1 MTNVKSS
8 FNINLSYGRLVFV
21 LCILLLWISL
31 NLSYYFVISPLYAYS
46 GFTFNPD
53 IHKLIESL
61 FITIFIAWILPWKI
75 RKPSDFMINILFTMP
90 VLPTLSLYWLRGEN
104 RLYTYMLIISFM
116 VVRVVVK
123 MTPEIKLLR
132 IKRGIKVGWIVSLIF
147 TITILGYLIYRGG
160 LRYFNL
166 NLLKVYDFRRKV
178 GAVINVG
185 IFGYLNTWVFK
196 LFNPVLISWSLY
208 KRRYTLFVFFTCLQ
222 VVFFGISSHKSVLF
236 YPLLIIALFVLL
248 QKYQTMNVF
257 FLTLFGAIGLT
268 VILAIVFK
276 QVVPASLLIRRVFF
290 VPARLN
296 YAYYDFFS
304 QEGFV
309 YMSNSVLSSFI
320 NYPFAYP
327 PPQMISVY
335 LQGHP
340 YTWMNNGFLATSYMH
355 FGFCGM
361 IAYSFIVGLLLGIVD
376 SLSKNRLP
384 LWFSTSL
391 VIVPFFSL
399 FTSAD
404 LTTAL
409 LTHSLGPS
417 LIILWLFSSR
427 STFVEGRGKKCSIKL
442 KSAT

>member
-1 MTNVKSS
+1 MTNVKLS
-8 FNINLSYGRLVFV
+8 FGRLVFV

-31 NLSYYFVISPLYAYS
+31 NLSYYFVISPIFAYS

-53 IHKLIESL
+53 THKLIESL
-61 FITIFIAWILPWKI
+61 FITLFIAFILPWKI

>member
-1 MTNVKSS
+1 MTNVKLS
-8 FNINLSYGRLVFV
+8 FSRLVFV

-31 NLSYYFVISPLYAYS
+31 DLSYYFVISPIYAYS
-46 GFTFNPD
+46 GYTFNPD

-61 FITIFIAWILPWKI
+61 FITLFIAFILPWKI
-75 RKPSDFMINILFTMP
+75 RKPSDFMVNILFTMP

-104 RLYTYMLIISFM
+104 RLYTYMLIISFI
-116 VVRVVVK
+116 VIRVVAK
-123 MTPEIKLLR
+123 TTPVIKLSR
-132 IKRGIKVGWIVSLIF
+132 IKRGIKLGWVISLIF
-147 TITILGYLIYRGG
+147 TIIILGYLIYRGG

-166 NLLKVYDFRRKV
+166 NLLKVYDFRREV

-185 IFGYLNTWVFK
+185 IFGYLNSWVFK

-208 KRRYTLFVFFTCLQ
+208 KRQYALFVLFTCLQ

-236 YPLLIIALFVLL
+236 SPLLIIALFVLL
-248 QKYQTMNVF
+248 QKYRTMNVF
-257 FLTLFGAIGLT
+257 FLTLFGAIGFT
-268 VILAIVFK
+268 VILAIVFE
-276 QVVPASLLIRRVFF
+276 QVVPASMLIRRVFF

-304 QEGFV
+304 QKGFV

-327 PPQMISVY
+327 PAQMISVY

-361 IAYSFIVGLLLGIVD
+361 IVYSFIVGLLLGIVD

-427 STFVEGRGKKCSIKL
+427 STLVEGRGKKCSIKL